1 MSWVVGGAAVARLG
15 LERPSPARPI
25 PAPAQTLRK
34 AERVITPLHNLSDA
48 SEIAMRRR
56 RSPDSMF
63 YASSASARSK
73 RNVVKAIPGAAF
85 SLARLATQA
94 TPTFVPRLHR
104 QHRAG
109 EGQRV
114 RPHLGTSA
122 PWYRIDVPASA
133 APRAPPRTPPP
144 RPAQSRRLFLRRL
157 GSVVGL
163 MVSEDGQ
170 GRLSALRRQQ
180 RQAPVWV
187 ELPPNSLRVPTA
199 GLSVAP
205 SERDVQLTG
214 GLSRGS
220 WQESEQPRPT
230 SGCHRRDTARCRR
243 RSTSRNRGTGSP
255 APMAGGTCSPW
266 PGRSCHSCRWDVPGG
281 PLVTLRILM
290 RRLKRG
296 AVNDQLI
303 ILVINVEVP
312 RKNVLHAEG
321 FARRPVCGAGRSE
334 RSPWSGRADII

>member
-1 MSWVVGGAAVARLG
+1 MSWIVGGAAVARLG

-94 TPTFVPRLHR
+94 TPTFVRRLHR

-114 RPHLGTSA
+114 RPHLGTPA

-133 APRAPPRTPPP
+133 APRAPPRTPGSTPSLISSAARECSASDGKRGWP
-144 RPAQSRRLFLRRL
+144 GPLERSKAPAEAGPSRGRVAAEQPSRAHRGPVRRAVRARRATHRGLVARLLARKRATEADIRLPQTGHCSMPTSKHVSQSRHRATRPNGRWYVLAVARPFVPFMPL
-157 GSVVGL
+157 G
-163 MVSEDGQ
+163 
-170 GRLSALRRQQ
+170 R
-180 RQAPVWV
+180 
-187 ELPPNSLRVPTA
+187 
-199 GLSVAP
+199 
-205 SERDVQLTG
+205 
-214 GLSRGS
+214 
-220 WQESEQPRPT
+220 
-230 SGCHRRDTARCRR
+230 
-243 RSTSRNRGTGSP
+243 
-255 APMAGGTCSPW
+255 
-266 PGRSCHSCRWDVPGG
+266 PGRSVGYA
-281 PLVTLRILM
+281 T
-290 RRLKRG
+290 
-296 AVNDQLI
+296 N
-303 ILVINVEVP
+303 P
-312 RKNVLHAEG
+312 RAPAEAARHG
-321 FARRPVCGAGRSE
+321 RPAAPDEDGTPPARRRG
-334 RSPWSGRADII
+334 